1 MKKYF
6 KIGLDVDDILFSCNE
21 YAVSLANQEYSFVPP
36 MTVEEIQSWG
46 RTGKRTD
53 VLLDYYRREDFVRN
67 QPLFP
72 GATEFV
78 KELSRRAE
86 VFFITALPP
95 HLMGIRAARLMEA
108 FPMVPGENIIMGFR
122 KELMNV
128 DMLLDDGGHNISAS
142 SSAYPVLMRRPWNRH
157 MTGCISVNNYEE
169 FLTFLDI
176 LMNPAAYQWEEK
188 AGGRVIALIGPS
200 GSGKTR
206 IMETLMENGNAVRAK
221 SYTTRGPKGDEEKD
235 AYHFVTQEEFDRME
249 QAGEFFETTR
259 YAENSY
265 GSVLK
270 DIQDI
275 LEQGKDAV
283 MAVDICGGI
292 ALKRAF
298 RKQALLAF
306 TERPKEKLIAA
317 VLGRECSEEEK
328 IKRIVS
334 LDTEL
339 RNEEFCDLTVQSAGD
354 LLRKSERGG
363 KEKTI

>member
-21 YAVSLANQEYSFVPP
+21 YAVALANEEYGFDPP
-36 MTVEEIQSWG
+36 MTVEEVRSWG
-46 RTGKRTD
+46 KTGERTD
-53 VLLDYYRREDFVRN
+53 VLLQYYRREEFVKN
-67 QPLFP
+67 QPLLP
-72 GATEFV
+72 GAAEFV
-78 KELSRRAE
+78 RELSRRAE

-95 HLMGIRAARLMEA
+95 HLMGIRAARLTEE

-176 LMNPAAYQWEEK
+176 LMDPAAYQWEKE
-188 AGGRVIALIGPS
+188 AGSRVIALIGPS
-200 GSGKTR
+200 GSGKTQ
-206 IMETLMENGNAVRAK
+206 LMDELIRSGSAVRAK
-221 SYTTRGPKGDEEKD
+221 SYTTRGKKGGEDED
-235 AYHFVTQEEFDRME
+235 AYHFVTQEEFGRLE
-249 QAGEFFETTR
+249 QAGAFFETTR
-259 YAENSY
+259 YAKNSY
-265 GSVLK
+265 GSMLT
-270 DIQDI
+270 DIRDI
-275 LEQGKDAV
+275 LEQGRDAV

-298 RKQALLAF
+298 GKQALLAF
-306 TERPKEKLIAA
+306 TKRPKEELIAA
-317 VLGRECSEEEK
+317 VLDRECPKEEK
-328 IKRIVS
+328 IKRILS

-339 RNEEFCDLTVQSAGD
+339 RNEEFCDMTVHGVRE
-354 LLRKSERGG
+354 LLRQER
-363 KEKTI
+363 

>member
-21 YAVSLANQEYSFVPP
+21 YAVALANEEYGFLPP
-36 MTVEEIQSWG
+36 MSVEEIQSWG
-46 RTGKRTD
+46 RTGRRTD
-53 VLLDYYRREDFVRN
+53 VLLDYYQREAFVKH
-67 QPLFP
+67 QPLLP
-72 GATEFV
+72 GAAEFV

-142 SSAYPVLMRRPWNRH
+142 SSAYPVLMRKPWNRH

-176 LMNPAAYQWEEK
+176 LMHPQTYQWEAT
-188 AGGRVIALIGPS
+188 AGNRVIALIGPS
-200 GSGKTR
+200 GSGKTQ
-206 IMETLMENGNAVRAK
+206 LMEELIREGKAVRAK
-221 SYTTRGPKGDEEKD
+221 SYTTRRRKDGEGED
-235 AYHFVTQEEFDRME
+235 AYHFVTPEQFGQLE
-249 QAGEFFETTR
+249 QAGAFFETTR

-265 GSVLK
+265 GSMLE
-270 DIQDI
+270 DIRKI
-275 LEQGKDAV
+275 LEQGRDAV

-298 RKQALLAF
+298 GKQALLAF
-306 TERPKEKLIAA
+306 TERPKEALIAA
-317 VLGRECSEEEK
+317 VLDRDCPREEK
-328 IKRIVS
+328 IKRILS
-334 LDTEL
+334 LQTEL
-339 RNEEFCDLTVQSAGD
+339 RNEEFCDLTIHSAEE
-354 LLRKSERGG
+354 LLQ
-363 KEKTI
+363 